1 VNEFQNVLNA
11 VLPVFLLV
19 GIGVALRRLEWL
31 TEEADQSLLRVV
43 INVLSPCLILDAILH
58 NEALR
63 RPANVLLP
71 PLIGF
76 ATLALGVL
84 VARAFVRPAGLTDP
98 KAGRTFAAVTGIYN
112 YGFVP
117 IPLAMSLFDR
127 DTVGVLFV
135 FNLGVEIGIW
145 TVGLMAMQGFGG
157 KIDWRKL
164 VNAPLVAIVV
174 ALTLNAFGAG
184 EHVPVFAQKSF
195 AMLGQCAIPMSILL
209 IGATIYDRLHEF
221 HANYGV
227 RVIGVAALVRL
238 ALVPFLFVLLARY
251 LPCSVELKRVL
262 ILQAAMPAAIFPIVM
277 AKHYGGD
284 TATALRVVIG
294 TSALGLLTIP
304 LWIRAGMKFAGL

>member
-1 VNEFQNVLNA
+1 MNEFQNVLNA

-19 GIGVALRRLEWL
+19 GIGASLRRVNWL
-31 TEEADQSLLRVV
+31 TEQADASLLSLV

-71 PLIGF
+71 PVLGF

-84 VARAFVRPAGLTDP
+84 IARAFVRPAGLTDLR
-98 KAGRTFAAVTGIYN
+98 AGRTFAAVTGIYN

-117 IPLAMSLFDR
+117 IPLAIALFDR

-145 TVGLMAMQGFGG
+145 TVGLLALQGFGSRL
-157 KIDWRKL
+157 DWRKL
-164 VNAPLVAIVV
+164 LNAPLAAIVL
-174 ALTLNAFGAG
+174 ALVLNALGAG
-184 EHVPVFAQKSF
+184 EQLPTVALRSF
-195 AMLGQCAIPMSILL
+195 EMLGQCAIPMSILL

-221 HANYGV
+221 HADYGV
-227 RVIGVAALVRL
+227 RVVTVASLVRL
-238 ALVPFLFVLLARY
+238 GLMPCVFLLLARY
-251 LPCSVELKRVL
+251 LPVSIELKRVL
-262 ILQAAMPAAIFPIVM
+262 VLQAAMPAAIFPIVM
-277 AKHYGGD
+277 ARHYGGD

-294 TSALGLLTIP
+294 TSALSLLTIP
-304 LWIRAGMKFAGL
+304 LWLRAGMKFVLP

>member
-1 VNEFQNVLNA
+1 MNEFQNVLNA

-19 GIGVALRRLEWL
+19 GIGMALRRVNWL
-31 TEEADQSLLRVV
+31 TEQADASLLSVV

-76 ATLALGVL
+76 VTLALGVL
-84 VARAFVRPAGLTDP
+84 VARCFVNPAGLTDA

-117 IPLAMSLFDR
+117 IPLAVSLFDR

-145 TVGLMAMQGFGG
+145 TVGLLAMQGFGAR
-157 KIDWRKL
+157 IDWRKL
-164 VNAPLVAIVV
+164 LNAPLVAIIL
-174 ALTLNAFGAG
+174 ALVLNSFGAG
-184 EHVPVFAQKSF
+184 EKLPTFALKSF

-209 IGATIYDRLHEF
+209 IGATIYERMHEF

-227 RVIGVAALVRL
+227 RVISVAALVRL
-238 ALVPFLFVLLARY
+238 GVVPCLFVLLARF
-251 LPCSVELKRVL
+251 LPCSIELKRVL

-304 LWIRAGMKFAGL
+304 LWIRLGMKFALP